1 MRLSV
6 VRLLMNNLVMGVAV
20 VVIWSLIGCLV
31 MVWSFVMR
39 FVFVVLMVRCLMVRG
54 FMVRGFVMVSQMV
67 PIGV

>member
-54 FMVRGFVMVSQMV
+54 FVMVSQMV

>member
-1 MRLSV
+1 
-6 VRLLMNNLVMGVAV
+6 MNNLVMGVAV